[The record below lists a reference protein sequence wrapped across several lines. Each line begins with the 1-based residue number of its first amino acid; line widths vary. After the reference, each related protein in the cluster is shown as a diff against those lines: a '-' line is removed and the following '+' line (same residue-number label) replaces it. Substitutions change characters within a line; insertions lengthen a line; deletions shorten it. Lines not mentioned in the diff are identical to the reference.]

1 MPLGKG
7 QFFAQ
12 WIIGGLERLA
22 VVGLKRLDHLIFE
35 YLTIGEVEARHGNT
49 VFLLHNNGQ
58 RVWAVPYPMSVP
70 YPMG

>member
-1 MPLGKG
+1 M
-7 QFFAQ
+7 
-12 WIIGGLERLA
+12 A

-35 YLTIGEVEARHGNT
+35 HLTVGEVEARHGNS

-70 YPMG
+70 YPMGGDKDGLLRGEVKRETT

>member
-1 MPLGKG
+1 M
-7 QFFAQ
+7 
-12 WIIGGLERLA
+12 A
-22 VVGLKRLDHLIFE
+22 VVGQKRLDHLIFE